1 MKYLFYKDFIKRK
14 RQRKALLV
22 TTLPLILAIISNV
35 IMWAVLFFVIK
46 TNISLLLLTM
56 PLQPKTNTNATKF
69 YAKLALTELIP
80 FSKIKTKIAPCS
92 KYRFKLNDTTKNI
105 RFDTKLNFIKN
116 NAARNRIL
124 LDYVKYVIDGDTIIT
139 KCNYKVRLALI
150 DAPELIHRQQ
160 PFAIS
165 AKQLTEKLILH
176 KPAILV
182 IPKMKYPYDNYHRLI
197 ALVFT
202 TSGIN
207 VNNELVKQ
215 GLALYNPFQVK
226 DAFNY
231 VLEQNQGKA
240 QKLKNGIWQI
250 Q

>member
-1 MKYLFYKDFIKRK
+1 MKYLFYRDLIKRK

-22 TTLPLILAIISNV
+22 TTLPLILAIASNV

-46 TNISLLLLTM
+46 TNISLLLFAM
-56 PLQPKTNTNATKF
+56 PPQPKTNTNATKF

-80 FSKIKTKIAPCS
+80 FTKIKTNIAPCS
-92 KYRFKLNDTTKNI
+92 KYRFKVSNTTRNI
-105 RFDTKLNFIKN
+105 QAKTKLNFIKN
-116 NAARNRIL
+116 ISAQNRML
-124 LDYVKYVIDGDTIIT
+124 LDYVNYVIDGDTIIT

-150 DAPELIHRQQ
+150 DAPELIHTQQ

-176 KPAILV
+176 KPVILI
-182 IPKMKYPYDNYHRLI
+182 IPKMKYPYDNYYRLI

-215 GLALYNPFQVK
+215 GLALYNSFQVK

-231 VLEQNQGKA
+231 VLEQNQEKV
-240 QKLKNGIWQI
+240 QKRKNGIWQI